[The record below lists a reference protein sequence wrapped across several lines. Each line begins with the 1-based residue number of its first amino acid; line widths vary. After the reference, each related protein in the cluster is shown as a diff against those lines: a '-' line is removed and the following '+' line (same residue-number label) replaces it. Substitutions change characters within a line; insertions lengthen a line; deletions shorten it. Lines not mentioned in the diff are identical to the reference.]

1 MDHPAQQDTSQ
12 LERRPCGSSGP
23 ELSVLGLGCWQFG
36 GGDYWGDSNQEN
48 VNVVVQTALDAGINY
63 FDTAEM
69 YNDGRSEVFLGKAL
83 KGADR
88 DRVVVGTKVWPTHL
102 HPQTLRT
109 HCEASL
115 QRLDMDTIDI
125 YMIHWPCHART
136 YPLFVDSAVMG
147 VTLAS
152 GKADTPSL
160 PEAVEMLLTLQA
172 EGKIRHLG
180 VSNHGVERF
189 EEIRQLGGEYVVNQL
204 GYNLASRGAEYEIL
218 PHCEKTG
225 TGVIAYMVLLQGLLT
240 DRYASLDEVP
250 DWYTRTRHFRA
261 DRSPKTRHGEAG
273 AEAQLLEALEG
284 LRALAA
290 ECGSTLADL
299 ALQWA
304 IAGTGITCALIG
316 TQSSDRLQRAVQAA
330 GHTLAPEVLRH
341 LDTLTLPLK
350 EHLGPSLDIFEGVA
364 NDRTR

>member
-1 MDHPAQQDTSQ
+1 MNQPAQQYTSQ
-12 LERRPCGSSGP
+12 LEKRPCGSSGP

-48 VNVVVQTALDAGINY
+48 VDRVVRTALDAGINY

-69 YNDGRSEVFLGKAL
+69 YNDGRSEEFLGKAL
-83 KGADR
+83 QGTAR
-88 DRVVVGTKVWPTHL
+88 DHVIVGTKIWPTHL

-147 VTLAS
+147 VTLE
-152 GKADTPSL
+152 ADHTTVPSL
-160 PEAVEMLLTLQA
+160 EDAVGTLLTLQA

-180 VSNHGVERF
+180 VSNHAVERL
-189 EEIRQLGGEYVVNQL
+189 EEIRHLGGEYVVNQL
-204 GYNLASRGAEYEIL
+204 GYNLAWRGAEYEIL

-261 DRSPKTRHGEAG
+261 DRSPKTRHGEVG

-299 ALQWA
+299 AVQWA
-304 IAGTGITCALIG
+304 VAGPGITCALIG
-316 TQSSDRLQRAVQAA
+316 TQSTDRLHQAVQAA
-330 GHTLAPEVLRH
+330 SRSLAPEVLKH
-341 LDTLTLPLK
+341 LDALTQSLK
-350 EHLGPSLDIFEGVA
+350 EQLGPSLDIFEGVA

>member
-1 MDHPAQQDTSQ
+1 MNQPARQYTSQ
-12 LERRPCGSSGP
+12 LEKRPCGSSGP
-23 ELSVLGLGCWQFG
+23 QLSVLGLGCWQFG
-36 GGDYWGDSNQEN
+36 GGDYWGESNQEN
-48 VNVVVQTALDAGINY
+48 VDRVVRTALDAGINY

-69 YNDGRSEVFLGKAL
+69 YNDGRSEAFLGKAL
-83 KGADR
+83 KGTDR
-88 DRVVVGTKVWPTHL
+88 DRVVVGTKIWPTHL
-102 HPQTLRT
+102 QPQAIRA

-115 QRLDMDTIDI
+115 QRLAMDTIDI
-125 YMIHWPCHART
+125 YMVHWPCNART

-180 VSNHGVERF
+180 VSNHAVERL
-189 EEIRQLGGEYVVNQL
+189 EEIRHLGGEYVVNQL
-204 GYNLASRGAEYEIL
+204 AYNLASRGAEYEIL

-273 AEAQLLEALEG
+273 AEAQFLEALTG
-284 LRALAA
+284 LRALAD

-299 ALQWA
+299 AVQWA
-304 IAGTGITCALIG
+304 IAGPGITCALIG
-316 TQSSDRLQRAVQAA
+316 TQSTDRLHQAVQAA
-330 GHTLAPEVLRH
+330 GRSLAPEVLKH
-341 LDTLTLPLK
+341 LDALTQSLK
-350 EHLGPSLDIFEGVA
+350 EQLGPSLDIFEGVA